1 LGRYVS
7 SVIVSMHV
15 ASGAAAGALLG
26 TRARALVAG
35 PLLHLAADVIPHQDI
50 ESRRFEIRSG
60 LALVALVAARYGPT
74 HPAVVGALA
83 ASAPDIEHVWPLPRP
98 GGRKLFPTHRWTRL
112 HRSGGVS
119 ASGQLLAA
127 GVIAGLVVSAH
138 KR

>member
-1 LGRYVS
+1 
-7 SVIVSMHV
+7 MHV

-26 TRARALVAG
+26 TRGRALLAG
-35 PLLHLAADVIPHQDI
+35 PLLHLVGDLIPHQDI
-50 ESRRFEIRSG
+50 SSRRFEIRSG

-98 GGRKLFPTHRWTRL
+98 GGRKLFPTHRWTHL